1 MDTLHGTACELPGV
15 SIKFGPFMQIMRR
28 AVELEWV
35 RPEHAEFVAHGL
47 RWGFDVGVRRHL
59 LRGQRVFANYESS
72 RVCGGVQA
80 HKRAQS
86 THGESTHITHIR
98 TVGQNERNRRQSER
112 TESAPAHELS
122 SVRPWCLILPN
133 IND

>member
-80 HKRAQS
+80 QKH
-86 THGESTHITHIR
+86 
-98 TVGQNERNRRQSER
+98 NRRTAKVLVLVHTSHTSALWDRMSE
-112 TESAPAHELS
+112 TDASPSAPNQRPRTNS
-122 SVRPWCLILPN
+122 PPCVRGA
-133 IND
+133 